1 MAIIDSTVVY
11 HTDAIHRKVK
21 WCTVSEVI
29 QDERYVYIEFW
40 RGHSIWIPKIAFPN
54 RKDLDELVRL
64 NDYHSKNTSSASDDE
79 CSIRRH
85 KWSYRKHNNI
95 HSRLMGT

>member
-11 HTDAIHRKVK
+11 HTDVIHRKVK
-21 WCTVSEVI
+21 WCTASEVI

-40 RGHSIWIPKIAFPN
+40 RGHSIWIPKIAFPR
-54 RKDLDELVRL
+54 RKVIGELVRL
-64 NDYHSKNTSSASDDE
+64 VGYHSKNTSSVSDNE
-79 CSIRRH
+79 CSIRRY
-85 KWSYRKHNNI
+85 KWSYRKHTKI